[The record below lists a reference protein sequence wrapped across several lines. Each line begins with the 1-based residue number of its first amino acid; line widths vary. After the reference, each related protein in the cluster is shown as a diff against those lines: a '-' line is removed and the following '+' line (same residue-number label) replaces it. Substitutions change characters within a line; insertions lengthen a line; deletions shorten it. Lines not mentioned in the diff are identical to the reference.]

1 MANDQVTVDR
11 IAGLARTILKTH
23 CKDLRFAFAPDLSHK
38 LNAAEK
44 FIALLQD
51 YHREEGRLSASYT
64 DEAARKVDA
73 DLLDS
78 KWATADQKFWMFASF
93 SKKKVVKELADLG
106 GTDVHPDVQS
116 DSPKLRRMKELL
128 GEMDALS
135 EHVNDIPGFA
145 FLNSKVNVIQES
157 TEIAAELQRA
167 LPTLIHSP
175 DELVLLKASVRK
187 LVVGCQ

>member
-1 MANDQVTVDR
+1 
-11 IAGLARTILKTH
+11 
-23 CKDLRFAFAPDLSHK
+23 
-38 LNAAEK
+38 
-44 FIALLQD
+44 
-51 YHREEGRLSASYT
+51 
-64 DEAARKVDA
+64 
-73 DLLDS
+73 
-78 KWATADQKFWMFASF
+78 
-93 SKKKVVKELADLG
+93 
-106 GTDVHPDVQS
+106 
-116 DSPKLRRMKELL
+116 MKELL